1 MATEWPSSLCPNE
14 MTWGMVYNN
23 RAFTSTLSN
32 AQQVV
37 GYPGAY
43 WQCTLTFN
51 GMTRDKE
58 RRLSALMGK
67 LQGMLGTVNM
77 PAFTRRRV
85 DSIGTAVVVTG
96 NAQSSVMTI
105 GGVTPSV
112 RVFSFGDYISVNGEM
127 FEVVEDAVATSQ
139 GQVLVN
145 LNKRIRK
152 ALTAGAPVEYRNPF
166 SEMRRTE
173 DTNSFTIQPMVASG
187 TIQLREAF

>member
-1 MATEWPSSLCPNE
+1 MATEWPASLCPNE

-67 LQGMLGTVNM
+67 LQGMLGTVNL
-77 PAFTRRRV
+77 PAFARRRV
-85 DSIGTAVVVTG
+85 DSIGSAVVVTG
-96 NAQSSVMTI
+96 NAQATVMTI
-105 GGVTPSV
+105 GAVTPST
-112 RVFSFGDYISVNGEM
+112 RVFSLGDYISVNGEL
-127 FEVVEDAVATSQ
+127 FEVVDDAVSNAQ
-139 GQVLVN
+139 GQVVVS

-152 ALTAGAPVEYRNPF
+152 ALTVGSLVEYRNPY
-166 SEMRRTE
+166 SEMRRTD